1 MGYLAKRAGRSLSE
15 LVSAGSKMTTDGE
28 GTYAIEPAGIGL
40 LSLALLIKL
49 RMSYSV
55 LGPS

>member
-1 MGYLAKRAGRSLSE
+1 
-15 LVSAGSKMTTDGE
+15 MTTDGD

-40 LSLALLIKL
+40 LSLALLMKL
-49 RMSYSV
+49 RMASSV